1 MLKIITK
8 SYIFYFKNAFYD
20 EEAGIIKTIFNKPS
34 SSYMFSGSY
43 NSNSVIFD
51 YIEMQ
56 LYLENIM
63 NSCYNINEKELFELL
78 NNLNLFTNDNKLQ
91 NIIKKISNTIIHQ
104 INNPILIKI
113 KHQIMHIFSYSTS
126 NNDNIEDNYKKLW
139 FLFNHFDSVIKKPTI
154 YTKNTNFT
162 IFDYIFD
169 NI

>member
-1 MLKIITK
+1 MLKITTK

-20 EEAGIIKTIFNKPS
+20 EEAGIIKTIFNNPS

-51 YIEMQ
+51 YVEMQ

-63 NSCYNINEKELFELL
+63 NSCYNINENELFELL
-78 NNLNLFTNDNKLQ
+78 NNLNLYKNDLTLQ

-113 KHQIMHIFSYSTS
+113 KKQIMHIFSYSTS
-126 NNDNIEDNYKKLW
+126 NNDIIEDYYKKLW

-154 YTKNTNFT
+154 YSKNTNFT

>member
-8 SYIFYFKNAFYD
+8 SYIFHFKNAFYD

-51 YIEMQ
+51 YVEMQ
-56 LYLENIM
+56 LFLENIM
-63 NSCYNINEKELFELL
+63 NSSYSINENELFELL
-78 NNLNLFTNDNKLQ
+78 NNLNLFINDHKLQ

-104 INNPILIKI
+104 INNPIIIKI
-113 KHQIMHIFSYSTS
+113 KQQIMHIFSYSTS
-126 NNDNIEDNYKKLW
+126 NNDNIEDSYKKLW
-139 FLFNHFDSVIKKPTI
+139 FLFNHFDSVIKKPI
-154 YTKNTNFT
+154 INIKEINFT
-162 IFDYIFD
+162 IFDFIFD